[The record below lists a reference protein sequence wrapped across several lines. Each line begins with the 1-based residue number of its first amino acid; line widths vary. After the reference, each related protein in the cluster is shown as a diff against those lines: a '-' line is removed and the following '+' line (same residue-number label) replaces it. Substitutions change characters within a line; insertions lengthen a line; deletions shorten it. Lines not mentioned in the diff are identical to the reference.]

1 MTRSHIVLTATVT
14 WALAAVALFFAIGT
28 MSVLGV
34 AILAVGLLPP
44 LVYLALS
51 GGPTATIA
59 EVLHDTEQSGPGR

>member
-1 MTRSHIVLTATVT
+1 MTHSRTVLAASVI
-14 WALAAVALFFAIGT
+14 WALAAVALFVAVGS
-28 MSVLGV
+28 MSLLGV

-44 LVYLALS
+44 LVYARLS